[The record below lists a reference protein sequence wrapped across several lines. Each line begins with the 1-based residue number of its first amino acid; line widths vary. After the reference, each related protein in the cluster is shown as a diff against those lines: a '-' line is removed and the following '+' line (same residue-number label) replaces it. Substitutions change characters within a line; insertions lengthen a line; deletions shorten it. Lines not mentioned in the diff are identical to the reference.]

1 MLAWSQPSTNR
12 LLASRYVQELQ
23 SALQSYGKI
32 VVYKSSAGT
41 TKRTYEQRRWR
52 KETGQ
57 EENHCKGEGIHN
69 GAMPREGFSLE
80 RMRKLL
86 RSSRPAATAG
96 FLSGTRVAMQVNSF
110 RGCLGSLRRPSRYVG
125 RVAVYSLRQGRR
137 KSASS

>member
-69 GAMPREGFSLE
+69 GAMHREGFALE
-80 RMRKLL
+80 RM
-86 RSSRPAATAG
+86 
-96 FLSGTRVAMQVNSF
+96 
-110 RGCLGSLRRPSRYVG
+110 
-125 RVAVYSLRQGRR
+125 
-137 KSASS
+137 